1 MQLSKHQGA
10 QVNTSPIDP
19 TNSNSMQKH
28 HPQSSELRESPD
40 GNVPDVSAAPTAPHF
55 GDADSDT
62 AAQPQSANPEFTA
75 PQYTPN
81 QYTPNQSQYSTKQ
94 QDSTLA
100 RNSTN
105 QPYSQYGQY
114 GEANT
119 QAQNFV
125 SGYRTVIPMRPLGI
139 GDTLDGVI
147 RLLKFN
153 PVALI
158 LFPLIVAVG
167 FAIINFLVS
176 LFSGQ
181 AVLFSSD
188 LLFGLAEDS
197 TSTSTPGLLGF
208 LGALGFT
215 ALVSLLLMVVESS
228 IISIA
233 ATRTVIASVRGYK
246 LTLRDTWNIVRP
258 RFWSLLLRIIAL
270 SLLITLIACALLLI
284 PVVLFALIVNY
295 APDNNTTGFVAFLI
309 VLFFIAMLFF
319 AVVIYIRLMIAV
331 SALIAEDCGP
341 ITAIKRSWHLT
352 RGSFWHIAGLMIFTL
367 IFIFIVFF
375 VISVFTGIL
384 LGLFSVATDITAVT
398 TISTVIGLIGA
409 LIGALIGQIFI
420 YPVFAALTNLI
431 YVNMRFK
438 RENFHQQ
445 LLFEASQGRSNENGN
460 GLTTPNQM
468 QSPLS

>member
-1 MQLSKHQGA
+1 MNLP
-10 QVNTSPIDP
+10 PINP
-19 TNSNSMQKH
+19 ANSDSGQNR
-28 HPQSSELRESPD
+28 HPQSSEPREFPD
-40 GNVPDVSAAPTAPHF
+40 GSGPDVPAAHIS
-55 GDADSDT
+55 GIQDSDT
-62 AAQPQSANPEFTA
+62 GAQPQSANLGDTE
-75 PQYTPN
+75 PQYAS
-81 QYTPNQSQYSTKQ
+81 NQSPYNTNQ
-94 QDSTLA
+94 QDNGLTQ
-100 RNSTN
+100 NSIN
-105 QPYSQYGQY
+105 QHYGQYGQY

-181 AVLFSSD
+181 AVLFSPD

-233 ATRTVIASVRGYK
+233 ATRAVIASVRGYK

-270 SLLITLIACALLLI
+270 SLLITLIAFALLLI
-284 PVVLFALIVNY
+284 PVVLFALLVNY
-295 APDNNTTGFVAFLI
+295 APDNNTTGFVAFFI

-319 AVVIYIRLMIAV
+319 AVVMYIRLMIAV

-352 RGSFWHIAGLMIFTL
+352 RGSFWHIYGLMIFTF
-367 IFIFIVFF
+367 IFIFVVFF
-375 VISVFTGIL
+375 VISIFTGIL
-384 LGLFSVATDITAVT
+384 LGLFSVAADVTAVT
-398 TISTVIGLIGA
+398 TISTVVG

-420 YPVFAALTNLI
+420 YPVFATLTNLI

-445 LLFEASQGRSNENGN
+445 LLFEASQGLSNESGSANGN
-460 GLTTPNQM
+460 GFTTQSQL